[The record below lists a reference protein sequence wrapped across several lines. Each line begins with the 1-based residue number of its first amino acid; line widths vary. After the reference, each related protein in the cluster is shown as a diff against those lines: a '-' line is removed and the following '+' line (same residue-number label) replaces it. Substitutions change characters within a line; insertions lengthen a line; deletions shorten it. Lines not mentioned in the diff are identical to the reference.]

1 MQSSVLKQF
10 ILFCKR
16 FLILKKC
23 MILVRLSTYYVI
35 PIATSET
42 SGSTL
47 NNRRTE
53 NAILLTFEPKKM
65 CFLSQ

>member
-1 MQSSVLKQF
+1 
-10 ILFCKR
+10 
-16 FLILKKC
+16 

-53 NAILLTFEPKKM
+53 NAILLTFEPKKNV
-65 CFLSQ
+65 FLISIKCIFFDQVING

>member
-1 MQSSVLKQF
+1 
-10 ILFCKR
+10 
-16 FLILKKC
+16 

-53 NAILLTFEPKKM
+53 NEILLTFEPKKNV
-65 CFLSQ
+65 FLISIKFNFFDQVING

>member
-1 MQSSVLKQF
+1 
-10 ILFCKR
+10 
-16 FLILKKC
+16 

-65 CFLSQ
+65 FLISIKCNFFDQVING